1 MLLSSNNLIQGS
13 NQLGKWALLGG
24 ALLGQTLLA
33 SHGCQVA
40 AHDWSWTS
48 CAHLASLALVAASL
62 ACGDDLHASQT
73 DGAAWGHDVAN
84 HLPLATAGH
93 HDLHASQTQQAA
105 WACLAA
111 LAGVGAALTGRHD
124 LHASQTDGA
133 AWGHDVAH
141 HLAWATAGQ
150 HDLHASQTDWAELGT
165 GTTLGALVLANLADL
180 LLQLSHNHWG
190 GCWLKGAGNKL
201 AALGAQLVVH
211 HTWLHHVEGLH
222 LSGGQCV
229 TEDILL
235 TDVTGKGHL

>member
-1 MLLSSNNLIQGS
+1 MLLISNNLIQGCH
-13 NQLGKWALLGG
+13 QLGKWALLGG
-24 ALLGQTLLA
+24 ALLSQLFLA

-48 CAHLASLALVAASL
+48 WAHLASLAGVAALL
-62 ACGDDLHASQT
+62 AGGDDLHASQT
-73 DGAAWGHDVAN
+73 DDAAWGHDA
-84 HLPLATAGH
+84 
-93 HDLHASQTQQAA
+93 
-105 WACLAA
+105 
-111 LAGVGAALTGRHD
+111 
-124 LHASQTDGA
+124 
-133 AWGHDVAH
+133 AH

-150 HDLHASQTDWAELGT
+150 HDLHASQTDGAHLAALASVGPLLAGKHDLHASQTDGAAWGHNVTAHLPWATTGQHDLHASQTDGAELGT
-165 GTTLGALVLANLADL
+165 GTALGAKVLANLTDL

-190 GCWLKGAGNKL
+190 GGWLKGAGNKL

-222 LSGGQCV
+222 LGGGQCV